1 MDDFIPAVIYWDEEE
16 HKDKFS
22 KADSKYI
29 NLISSNLR
37 GEFKTNSPKDQSER
51 LYLKFLMV
59 TDFISGMTDSYAK
72 GLYQEL
78 HGI

>member
-1 MDDFIPAVIYWDEEE
+1 MDDFIPAVIYWDEKE

-22 KADSKYI
+22 TVDSKYI
-29 NLISSNLR
+29 DLISSNLR
-37 GEFKTNSPKDQSER
+37 EEFKANAPEKGPER

-72 GLYQEL
+72 GLYRDL
-78 HGI
+78 NGI